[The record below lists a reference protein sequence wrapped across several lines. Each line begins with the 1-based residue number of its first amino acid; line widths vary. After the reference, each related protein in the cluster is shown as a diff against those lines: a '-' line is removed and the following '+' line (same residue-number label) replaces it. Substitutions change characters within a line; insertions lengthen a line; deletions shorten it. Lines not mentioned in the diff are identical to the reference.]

1 MQNFAVQVIIV
12 TEFIMAEQ
20 KIITITGRSGSGKTT
35 LIERLAGEY
44 ISEGKKVSVIKS
56 MRHDFEVDREGK
68 DTYRYRSAG
77 VHSALIT
84 NGKKIALM
92 ADITDD
98 DTPLTLAEKYFSDY
112 DIIIIEGFKEGE
124 TRKVEVIGDSSEIP
138 LFESDSNVVM
148 VASDRGFATELPL
161 FKRDDIKSIRECIDR
176 LF

>member
-1 MQNFAVQVIIV
+1 MIIV

-35 LIERLAGEY
+35 LIERLVKEY
-44 ISEGKKVSVIKS
+44 ITEGKKVSVIKS

-68 DTYRYRSAG
+68 DTHRYREAG

-92 ADITDD
+92 ADITEKE
-98 DTPLTLAEKYFSDY
+98 TPLTLAAKYFSDH

-124 TRKVEVIGDSSEIP
+124 TLKVEVIGDSVETP
-138 LFESDSNVVM
+138 LFETDSNIVIAV
-148 VASDRGFATELPL
+148 SDRDLNTSLPL
-161 FKRDDIKSIRECIDR
+161 FKRDDIRSIKDCIEK

>member
-1 MQNFAVQVIIV
+1 M
-12 TEFIMAEQ
+12 EFIMAEQ

-35 LIERLAGEY
+35 LIERLIKEY
-44 ISEGKKVSVIKS
+44 ITEGLKVSVIKS

-68 DTYRYRSAG
+68 DTHRYRAAG

-92 ADITDD
+92 ADITDEE
-98 DTPLTLAEKYFSDY
+98 TPLTLAAKYFGDY
-112 DIIIIEGFKEGE
+112 DIVIIEGFKEGE
-124 TRKVEVIGDSSEIP
+124 TRKVEVIGDSTESP

-148 VASDRGFATELPL
+148 VVSDRKFATRLPL

-176 LF
+176 IF